1 MTATRGER
9 LRSAR
14 ERLFKSARAAA
25 IALGIPSATYGAH
38 ERAEAAEG
46 RGRDY
51 GPEEAAIYGA
61 RFKVRPEWLLT
72 GSGPEIESEH
82 LDKLTIAIQK
92 NTEAI
97 EKLRLFV
104 IALHHLTA
112 EEANRR
118 GYQDF
123 ARQLI
128 AKSLSRPAFEPEIPS
143 IMADL
148 RQLSPKAVD
157 LPLGAEAKWIP
168 QILAEIREALIGG
181 STQGFDPLAFKPPP
195 QKR

>member
-1 MTATRGER
+1 MTTTRGER
-9 LRSAR
+9 LRRAR

-25 IALGIPSATYGAH
+25 IALGIPPATYGAH
-38 ERAEAAEG
+38 ERAQAASS

-61 RFKVRPEWLLT
+61 RFRVRPEWLLT
-72 GSGPEIESEH
+72 GSGPQTELEH
-82 LDKLTIAIQK
+82 LEKLAIAIQK

-97 EKLRLFV
+97 EKLQSFV
-104 IALHHLTA
+104 IAA
-112 EEANRR
+112 AIEADRR
-118 GYQDF
+118 DYQYF

-128 AKSLSRPAFEPEIPS
+128 AKSLSQSAFEPEIPF

-148 RQLSPKAVD
+148 RRLSPKAVD
-157 LPLGAEAKWIP
+157 LPFGAEAKWIP
-168 QILAEIREALIGG
+168 QILAEIRQALIGE
-181 STQGFDPLAFKPPP
+181 STQYFEPLTFKPPP